1 MQPLF
6 VELPHGR
13 ARTNKPYWVNV
24 GGGNVVGLQQD
35 SRQDDVTHVF
45 LKGYENTCPVH
56 SPEGP
61 GALARLLEARAAEAA
76 GEAAHA
82 ARHAAGAAL

>member
-35 SRQDDVTHVF
+35 SRQDDVTH
-45 LKGYENTCPVH
+45 ENTCPVH